1 MCVYIYMCIL
11 YCVFNVLNHVPALFC
26 HASLSCM
33 QIVSLQA
40 ATCFLCQKSYSE
52 KCPHLSWL
60 EKEVGR
66 DCLGWVVILS
76 LFIKRHQ
83 PHRLLT
89 KDRKCLPGLAHV
101 VTVRMKEPHYVRL
114 PGTERKAKDFSTT
127 QNQSHNH
134 TGFGSSLQN
143 EVKINLI
150 KLFWKIN
157 EINYVRA
164 LCNLWSSVVKS
175 VINRRQ

>member
-1 MCVYIYMCIL
+1 MHADSKSAGCHLFFVSK
-11 YCVFNVLNHVPALFC
+11 VLFREMPPPLLTRKG
-26 HASLSCM
+26 SRQRLLRM
-33 QIVSLQA
+33 G
-40 ATCFLCQKSYSE
+40 SYSFTFYQE
-52 KCPHLSWL
+52 TSA
-60 EKEVGR
+60 
-66 DCLGWVVILS
+66 
-76 LFIKRHQ
+76 
-83 PHRLLT
+83 HRLLT